1 MWDLVENPEDRFSH
15 NEAHLIVSFSGHFMY
30 TTKAATLQ
38 SQIPVTAT
46 LLSPKF
52 ETGTHQCLQFSYLF
66 GGNSNI
72 SLRLF
77 GNSNAGTNTEQ
88 LLWKVNA
95 ITTFNLM
102 KWLEAE
108 VSLPSKISRLKFV
121 AKSDSGTHG
130 VGIDDVLVTSAPCS
144 GWFMEPLR

>member
-1 MWDLVENPEDRFSH
+1 
-15 NEAHLIVSFSGHFMY
+15 MY
-30 TTKAATLQ
+30 TAKAAILHNQ
-38 SQIPVTAT
+38 VPVTAT

-52 ETGTHQCLQFSYLF
+52 ETGTHQCVQFAYLF

-72 SLRLF
+72 SLSLF
-77 GNSNAGTNTEQ
+77 GNSSEGTNTEQ

-108 VSLPSKISRLKFV
+108 VSLPSKVSRLKFV
-121 AKSDSGTHG
+121 AKSNSGTHG
-130 VGIDDVLVTSAPCS
+130 VGIDDVFVTSAPCS
-144 GWFMEPLR
+144 GSYMEPLTLKYCFTFVIT